1 MAEKS
6 NVGEVVASGKVVV
19 AQSVPGGVRVEAPV
33 VPTPGAIRVEAPAGV
48 VSVSVAGQNFTARD
62 GAFWVPPHFVAA
74 LREHFAGLARH
85 AEGVAAKLARE
96 GVAAA
101 KGDVREA
108 MKLLQGELDRL
119 GI

>member
-6 NVGEVVASGKVVV
+6 SVGEVVASGKVVV
-19 AQSVPGGVRVEAPV
+19 AQSVPGGVL
-33 VPTPGAIRVEAPAGV
+33 VEAPAGV
-48 VSVSVAGQNFTARD
+48 ASVSVAGQNFAASD
-62 GAFWVPPHFVAA
+62 GAFRVPAHFVAA
-74 LREHFAGLARH
+74 LREHFAGLARN

-96 GVAAA
+96 GVVAA

-108 MKLLQGELDRL
+108 MKLLQGELDKL